1 MRIEIARADDRMAP
15 SGKAILRSLQN
26 ESMPVIDLVIREAFQ
41 NSLDATIKGKTET
54 QISVNTEQ
62 IITENIAGY
71 FEKID
76 SRLIN
81 KFPGKHTV
89 MSISDKNTYG
99 LTGEINTADKTSLS
113 KSNIYKLIYGLNMNQ
128 EEEGAGGSWGLGK
141 TSFFR
146 IGCGIVIYYSR
157 IQTENDKYEERLA
170 ACLIENS
177 DSADAIMPDN
187 DRGIAWWGNKEP
199 EKSDTEKSYPITD
212 QTEIHEFLKDLKV
225 APYEGQETGTSIII
239 PFIEENKV
247 VANDQDYSE
256 NNSYWWEKDLTS
268 SVEMAIKRW
277 YGPRIMNK
285 DYSEKLKKSSLTPFI
300 NGKPISPLVFEDTF
314 DWFYKL
320 YSAGLTG
327 ESSDENITV
336 KPLYLKR
343 LGMENPS
350 IPIGHISYTKLTLD
364 ELNIKEK
371 NNSLTPLAYIGD
383 KTHLESSVTSAKIL
397 AYSRKPGMIVQYA
410 VDDANWMKGLTVE
423 ENTFILAY
431 FVPNSSG
438 LLHSTYRERYK
449 TLESYLRD
457 TENAD
462 HAVWI
467 DKVIGAKA
475 ITIVERIK
483 REVSKVLYENLSERD
498 LTSSNSRTSAL
509 SRKFGSILLPKANFG
524 KSSSVKQVNK
534 PPKEIK
540 HKHSTSTIQATNIKM
555 LDENNIGLEFKATI
569 NQDSLVFF
577 EVDTV
582 DKKIDENKWFKYFED
597 TVKFPFS
604 IKKIEVEKIN
614 GLSYDTQID
623 NKELDFVKLSDMKA
637 GFKIELSQSET
648 TVVEGKIELYVADLT
663 MQPALSIKKLKE

>member
-41 NSLDATIKGKTET
+41 NSLDATIKGKNET
-54 QISVNTEQ
+54 QISVTTKQ
-62 IITENIAGY
+62 IDTGKIAGY

-76 SRLIN
+76 SRLKD
-81 KFPGKHTV
+81 KFPGEHTV

-99 LTGEINTADKTSLS
+99 LTGEIYTTDKIALS

-128 EEEGAGGSWGLGK
+128 EREGAGGSWGLGK

-157 IQTENDKYEERLA
+157 IQTGNGEFEERLA

-177 DSADAIMPDN
+177 DSDDAIMPDN
-187 DRGIAWWGNKEP
+187 DRGIAWWGNKSS
-199 EKSDTEKSYPITD
+199 EKNDTDKSYPITD
-212 QTEIHEFLKDLKV
+212 QTEIRKFLKDLKV
-225 APYEGQETGTSIII
+225 APYEGEETGTSIII
-239 PFIEENKV
+239 PFIEEDKII
-247 VANDQDYSE
+247 AYDQDYSE

-285 DYSEKLKKSSLTPFI
+285 DYSDTFENSSLTPFI
-300 NGKPISPLVFEDTF
+300 NGKPISPLTFEDTF
-314 DWFYKL
+314 GWFYKL
-320 YSAGLTG
+320 YSAGATG
-327 ESSDENITV
+327 KSSDENIIV

-350 IPIGHISYTKLTLD
+350 IPIGHIAYTKLTLD
-364 ELNIKEK
+364 ELNNKNK
-371 NNSLTPLAYIGD
+371 NNVLTPLAYIGD

-397 AYSRKPGMIVQYA
+397 AYSRKPGMVVQYV

-483 REVSKVLYENLSERD
+483 REVSKVLYESLSESD

-509 SRKFGSILLPKANFG
+509 SRKFGSMLLPKANFG

-534 PPKEIK
+534 PPKEIS
-540 HKHSTSTIQATNIKM
+540 HKHSSSMIQATNIN
-555 LDENNIGLEFKATI
+555 LIDENNIRLEFKATI
-569 NQDSLVFF
+569 NHDSLVFF

-582 DKKIDENKWFKYFED
+582 DKKIDENKWYKYFED

-604 IKKIEVEKIN
+604 INKIKIEKIN
-614 GLSYDTQID
+614 DLSYENQLD
-623 NKELDFVKLSDMKA
+623 NEELNFVKLSNMKA
-637 GFKIELSQSET
+637 GFKIETSQSEI